1 MCKTQFVYQ
10 SLQFT
15 VVNYKGYDWWLSSWK
30 WKSCAWK
37 SQYVPFSPLEPR
49 TGVPLCKWK
58 CMGGK
63 AFDCWRRIFALIHWK
78 TGQRHS
84 LWNWVTFA
92 NLISGRKGNNCKSG
106 IMSNVEQGQGFGKK
120 WRFGKKEGECSNL
133 CLGRTWVKQSNS
145 EEDLISTYMTFLG
158 ISNVVHIHTSSET
171 IFISPDQNWDQIT
184 RSYKVKKQKNVV
196 LKFNVFHCCV
206 SCKVSHLHCSIGIC
220 VRGHLHET

>member
-30 WKSCAWK
+30 WKSCAWT
-37 SQYVPFSPLEPR
+37 SQYAPFSPLEPR
-49 TGVPLCKWK
+49 TVVPLCKWK

-92 NLISGRKGNNCKSG
+92 NLISRRKANNCKSG
-106 IMSNVEQGQGFGKK
+106 IMSSEDLFPEVWFVQLRWGRELGANVDQGQVEIWQKVEIWQERRRMLQSLSG
-120 WRFGKKEGECSNL
+120 SNL
-133 CLGRTWVKQSNS
+133 GQAIKLRRRT
-145 EEDLISTYMTFLG
+145 DLDIYD
-158 ISNVVHIHTSSET
+158 I
-171 IFISPDQNWDQIT
+171 
-184 RSYKVKKQKNVV
+184 
-196 LKFNVFHCCV
+196 
-206 SCKVSHLHCSIGIC
+206 
-220 VRGHLHET
+220 